1 MKNVGIQNVPSIVWK
16 SRKMLVLYNNKNATN
31 IYLYMYWIKKYRR
44 YQWFSIVI
52 RCWNI
57 DEYHNKW
64 NGIVGALV
72 FFQFNQSNGEK
83 TIICMFVFV
92 IAYTYIAEEERP
104 GTEHRQSN
112 CKMDLV
118 YVFLSY
124 RPFSIQCI
132 AWAPFVSSA
141 IFIVISSNGIDLTLF
156 ANSSSHIQFH
166 NIRFPFC
173 LVQRSTLNYAVLYT
187 YMYISLSMTTKN
199 MFIAFI
205 YRMPFWIFS
214 GTQIFVCSLW
224 MFTWRCVLLRCYSVG
239 PMLQYT
245 PPSSSKTLM
254 LANIKNLFTQP
265 RLFVCN
271 FHTLHTDIN

>member
-1 MKNVGIQNVPSIVWK
+1 MKWHCWSFGIFPIQPIQW
-16 SRKMLVLYNNKNATN
+16 RKDD
-31 IYLYMYWIKKYRR
+31 YLYVCVCYCI
-44 YQWFSIVI
+44 
-52 RCWNI
+52 
-57 DEYHNKW
+57 
-64 NGIVGALV
+64 
-72 FFQFNQSNGEK
+72 
-83 TIICMFVFV
+83 
-92 IAYTYIAEEERP
+92 YTAEEERP

-173 LVQRSTLNYAVLYT
+173 LMQRSTLYCTVLCCT
-187 YMYISLSMTTKN
+187 VYMYISLSMTTKN

-205 YRMPFWIFS
+205 YRMPFRIFF

-245 PPSSSKTLM
+245 TPSSSEKHSCWPTSKTYL
-254 LANIKNLFTQP
+254 LSQDCLCAIS
-265 RLFVCN
+265 
-271 FHTLHTDIN
+271 TLCIPI